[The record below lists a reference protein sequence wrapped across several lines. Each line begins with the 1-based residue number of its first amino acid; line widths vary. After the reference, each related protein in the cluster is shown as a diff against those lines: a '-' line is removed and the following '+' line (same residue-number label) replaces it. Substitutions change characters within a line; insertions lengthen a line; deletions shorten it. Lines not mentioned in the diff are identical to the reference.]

1 MNRHI
6 HYKSYTK
13 LLSLLV
19 VCLCAMVGTTR
30 IFAAEETTQELSISS
45 EPTVKKG
52 EEFVT
57 TIDLISENEETV
69 LTIDTADGYSLN
81 SQKTQ
86 EENPDLIKEIRTEE
100 QQIFIQLQ
108 QLTPKQ
114 RKQLSIYGSFSNE
127 GEMKQQFY
135 INGSKDDSQEYTW
148 TVSTSDEEMDISS
161 GDMPVSPSFIDVP
174 KDFDWTK
181 LNPDNLDLSGYTEQT
196 ANVPLKLTG
205 GAFDTQQRN
214 YYMFFGHVGK
224 ANTYNNDTD
233 TFKTAGNMNAKIG
246 PDNVAPI
253 MSPMMIGTKKT
264 SGTVSVFGYDYLYNP
279 TTSAD
284 PALTAGD
291 TASKFDIG
299 KLDETGTT
307 IIESNRADNI
317 ARYERIIKLYTKE
330 NEILAYGFVP
340 QRDPSVTSD
349 TNATYMPVRV
359 HGYVTNLSEG
369 VIRYDVS
376 YLNETE
382 EDNSYA
388 MTYGLHVDIAGAH
401 KDSKLYSN
409 GEDGLYFNEPNA
421 TPGDGVPARLYFY
434 LGEKRYP
441 GVHGP
446 TAFKIGNLGSNAQGT
461 PETYIYNVAT
471 WQKNTIDHQSWL
483 FGEAPSY
490 QNPYGIWDPNGT
502 KGQLYNLT
510 HPIFAYRWDPLLVK
524 AGEVGTGSFDMSI
537 MEPSL
542 EGIEAEKTYENL
554 TSTDNKNRVGDNLQF
569 KLTAKNTTGSVPW
582 EQVTISDTIPSG
594 LDIDPSSIQLIN
606 ANGETIDLPESAYD
620 PNSRVLKTEPL
631 SIPQE
636 KEVTLMFTAKIN
648 EEVAG
653 KTMTNKMIAE
663 SDAEHSVQDEVTID
677 VEENP
682 GGLFFV
688 SAPSLMNFG
697 QDLVISTKK
706 QEYPIQSLEG
716 DQLQVQDTRRES
728 SAWKLTSKLLKEFT
742 GTNGQ
747 VVSDMLHYRVPSRD
761 DAIFSTNASIV
772 IAEHKTANDQI
783 VEVSQDWNGV
793 TFGPVLV
800 VAPGSVS
807 ADSYDAQ
814 VQWTLEDVPLNQ

>member
-13 LLSLLV
+13 LLTLLV
-19 VCLCAMVGTTR
+19 VCLCAIVGTTR
-30 IFAAEETTQELSISS
+30 IFAAEETTQALSISS

-57 TIDLISENEETV
+57 TIDLISETEDSV
-69 LTIDTADGYSLN
+69 LTIDTAEGYSLN

-86 EENPDLIKEIRTEE
+86 EEHPDLIKEIRTEG

-264 SGTVSVFGYDYLYNP
+264 SGNVSVFGYDFQYN
-279 TTSAD
+279 SATAAT
-284 PALTAGD
+284 ALAAGQ

-307 IIESNRADNI
+307 IIESNRVDTI

-340 QRDPSVTSD
+340 QRDPIVTSD

-359 HGYVTNLSEG
+359 HGYVTNFSTGE
-369 VIRYDVS
+369 IRYDIS

-382 EDNSYA
+382 KDNSYA

-409 GEDGLYFNEPNA
+409 GEDGLYFDEPTA
-421 TPGDGVPARLYFY
+421 TPGDGIPARIYFY

-446 TAFKIGNLGSNAQGT
+446 TAFKVGNLPDASDKDVAT
-461 PETYIYNVAT
+461 YNVAT
-471 WQKNTIDHQSWL
+471 WQYGTIDAQQWIFSVS
-483 FGEAPSY
+483 GEKPSY
-490 QNPYGIWDPNGT
+490 QNPYGEWDPTGT
-502 KGQLYNLT
+502 KGKLYELT

-524 AGEVGTGSFDMSI
+524 AGEVGTGSFDLSI

-542 EGIEAEKTYENL
+542 EGIEAEKNYENL
-554 TSTDNKNRVGDNLQF
+554 TSTDDKNRVGDNLQF

-606 ANGETIDLPESAYD
+606 AEGETTALPESAYD
-620 PNSRVLKTEPL
+620 PNSRVLKTDPL
-631 SIPQE
+631 TIPQE

-648 EEVAG
+648 EDASG
-653 KTMTNKMIAE
+653 TTITNKMTAE

-682 GGLFFV
+682 GELFFV
-688 SAPSLMNFG
+688 SAPSVLNFG
-697 QDLVISTKK
+697 EDLVISTKK
-706 QEYPIQSLEG
+706 ELYPIQTMDG
-716 DQLQVQDTRRES
+716 DRLQVQDTRREN

-742 GTNGQ
+742 GTKGH
-747 VVSDMLHYRVPSRD
+747 VVSDILHYRVPSRD
-761 DAIFSTNASIV
+761 DDIFSTNASIV
-772 IAEHKTANDQI
+772 IAEHKTVDDQI
-783 VEVSQDWNGV
+783 VDVSQDWNG
-793 TFGPVLV
+793 TTTGPVLV
-800 VAPGSVS
+800 VSPGSVS

>member
-13 LLSLLV
+13 LLTLLV
-19 VCLCAMVGTTR
+19 VCLCAIVGTTR
-30 IFAAEETTQELSISS
+30 IFAAEETTQALSISS

-57 TIDLISENEETV
+57 TIDLISETEDSV
-69 LTIDTADGYSLN
+69 LTIDTAEGYSLN

-86 EENPDLIKEIRTEE
+86 EEHPDLIKEIRTEG

-108 QLTPKQ
+108 QLTSKQ
-114 RKQLSIYGSFSNE
+114 SKQLSIYGSFSNE

-135 INGSKDDSQEYTW
+135 IDGDKNASQEFTW
-148 TVSTSDEEMDISS
+148 SVTTSDEEMGISS
-161 GDMPVSPSFIDVP
+161 GAMPVNPSLSIP
-174 KDFDWTK
+174 ENFDWTK
-181 LNPDNLDLSGYTEQT
+181 LDDDGIDLSKFTEQDKNT
-196 ANVPLKLTG
+196 PVKLTG
-205 GAFDTQQRN
+205 GVFDTQQRN

-233 TFKTAGNMNAKIG
+233 TFKKAGNMNAKIG
-246 PDNVAPI
+246 PDNMAPI

-264 SGTVSVFGYDYLYNP
+264 SGNVSVFGYDYNYGTALDAGQ
-279 TTSAD
+279 TS
-284 PALTAGD
+284 
-291 TASKFDIG
+291 SKFDIG
-299 KLDETGTT
+299 QLDETGTY
-307 IIESNRADNI
+307 IAKSNRVAI
-317 ARYERIIKLYTKE
+317 LSQYERLMKLYTKE
-330 NEILAYGFVP
+330 NEILAYGFV
-340 QRDPSVTSD
+340 QHKDPSVSSD
-349 TNATYMPVRV
+349 PNATYLPVRV
-359 HGYVTNLSEG
+359 HGYVTNFSEG

-401 KDSKLYSN
+401 QDSKLYSN

-421 TPGDGVPARLYFY
+421 TPGDGIPARLYFY

-441 GVHGP
+441 DAHGP
-446 TAFKIGNLGSNAQGT
+446 TAFKVGNLGSDVNN
-461 PETYIYNVAT
+461 IAT
-471 WQKNTIDHQSWL
+471 WKKNSIEKHKWI

-490 QNPYGIWDPNGT
+490 LNPLGIWDPNGT
-502 KGQLYNLT
+502 KGQLYKLT

-537 MEPSL
+537 LEPSL

-594 LDIDPSSIQLIN
+594 LDIDLSSIQLIN

-636 KEVTLMFTAKIN
+636 KEVTLMFTATIN

-800 VAPGSVS
+800 VAPGSVN

-814 VQWTLEDVPLNQ
+814 VQWTLEDVPVNE

>member
-1 MNRHI
+1 MNCHEN
-6 HYKSYTK
+6 HKNYTK
-13 LLSLLV
+13 LVSLLV
-19 VCLCAMVGTTR
+19 VCLCAIIGTTR
-30 IFAAEETTQELSISS
+30 IFAAEETTQALAISS

-69 LTIDTADGYSLN
+69 LTIDTAEGYSLN

-86 EENPDLIKEIRTEE
+86 EENPNLIKEIRTEG
-100 QQIFIQLQ
+100 QQLFIQLQ
-108 QLTPKQ
+108 KLTPKQ
-114 RKQLSIYGSFSNE
+114 RKQLSIYGGFSNE

-135 INGSKDDSQEYTW
+135 IDGDKNVSQEFTW
-148 TVSTSDEEMDISS
+148 SVTTSDEEMGISS
-161 GDMPVSPSFIDVP
+161 GAMPVNPSLSIP
-174 KDFDWTK
+174 ENFDWTK
-181 LNPDNLDLSGYTEQT
+181 LDDDGIDLSKFTEQDKNT
-196 ANVPLKLTG
+196 PVKLTG
-205 GAFDTQQRN
+205 GEFDNQLRT
-214 YYMFFGHVGK
+214 YYMYFGHINTH
-224 ANTYNNDTD
+224 ATYNNDD
-233 TFKTAGNMNAKIG
+233 GTFGGQTSINTPLATGNTASI
-246 PDNVAPI
+246 PI
-253 MSPMMIGTKKT
+253 MSPGMIGTKNTTGK
-264 SGTVSVFGYDYLYNP
+264 VKVFGYDFNYGGGNSP
-279 TTSAD
+279 SA
-284 PALTAGD
+284 
-291 TASKFDIG
+291 KFDIG
-299 KLDETGTT
+299 TLDDTGSK
-307 IIESNRADNI
+307 IIKSNAVDNTGRDFI
-317 ARYERIIKLYTKE
+317 DNKIIKLFTRE
-330 NEILAYGFVP
+330 NEIVAYGFV
-340 QRDPSVTSD
+340 QQKDPSVSSD
-349 TNATYMPVRV
+349 PNATYLPVRV
-359 HGYVTNLSEG
+359 HGYVTNFSEG
-369 VIRYDVS
+369 RIRYDIS
-376 YLNETE
+376 YLNET
-382 EDNSYA
+382 DKDTSYG
-388 MTYGLHVDIAGAH
+388 MTYGIHIDIMNAH
-401 KDSKLYSN
+401 KNSRLYSN
-409 GEDGLYFNEPNA
+409 GEDGLYFNETEHTADNI
-421 TPGDGVPARLYFY
+421 PARIYFY
-434 LGEKRYP
+434 LGSRNFVGKN
-441 GVHGP
+441 GP
-446 TAFKIGNLGSNAQGT
+446 TDFLVGNLNEDLSV
-461 PETYIYNVAT
+461 YNIAT
-471 WQKNTIDHQSWL
+471 WQYGTISKHHWIIEGDN
-483 FGEAPSY
+483 PSY
-490 QNPYGIWDPNGT
+490 QNPYGVWANPGK
-502 KGQLYNLT
+502 KGELYKLT

-542 EGIEAEKTYENL
+542 EGIEAEKNYENL

-606 ANGETIDLPESAYD
+606 ADGETIDLPESAYD

-631 SIPQE
+631 SIPQA

-706 QEYPIQSLEG
+706 QEYPIQTLEG

-783 VEVSQDWNGV
+783 VDVSQDWNGV
-793 TFGPVLV
+793 TFGPLLV
-800 VAPGSVS
+800 VAPGSVN

-814 VQWTLEDVPLNQ
+814 VQWTLEDVPVNE